1 MFFLSIA
8 LKNVLRRPG
17 RSLLTI
23 VGIAIGIAAAISLIS
38 LAWGFERSW
47 AGAYHARGADLLV
60 GKITTRRPLP
70 TPFAAT
76 IGSEIKKLPQVEEAV
91 GVLTDLISIEDTP
104 TVIVLGWEP
113 NTFLWQHLNLIEG
126 RWPANSD
133 ERTVALGPIAAEM
146 LHKSIGDTVQI
157 EALEFKVCGRF
168 NSQALSENGAV
179 LMSLRQLQAVT
190 GREGLVNFLTLKLK
204 SGIGPGAADQVAAW
218 VRAHF
223 SGFNAYTSSE
233 VVDRNIA
240 IQAAKA
246 LTFAISLVALLVG
259 AVGITNT
266 VLMSVME
273 RLHEIAVLLAVGW
286 QRTRVIKMILIESM
300 MLSLVGGLA
309 GTALGVL
316 VLHFLQMVPW
326 FRGKIETEASAAL
339 LGSALLISVILGAF
353 GGLYPAWRGSR
364 IPVVEGLHHE

>member
-1 MFFLSIA
+1 MLFLSIA
-8 LKNVLRRPG
+8 IKNVLRRPG

-23 VGIAIGIAAAISLIS
+23 VGIAIGIAAVIALLS

-70 TPFAAT
+70 TPFEAT
-76 IGSEIKKLPQVEEAV
+76 IGSEIKKLPQVQEAA
-91 GVLTDLISIEDTP
+91 GVLTDLISIEDAP
-104 TVIVLGWEP
+104 TMIVLGWEP
-113 NTFLWQHLNLIEG
+113 NTFLWQHLTLVEG

-133 ERTVALGPIAAEM
+133 ERMVALGSIAAEM
-146 LHKSIGDTVQI
+146 LSKSVGDTIQI

-168 NSQALSENGAV
+168 PSQAISENGAV

-190 GREGLVNFLTLKLK
+190 GREGMVNFLTLKLK
-204 SGIGPGAADQVAAW
+204 SGIVPGAADQVAAL
-218 VRAHF
+218 VRARF
-223 SGFNAYTSSE
+223 SGFNAYTSNE

-246 LTFAISLVALLVG
+246 LSLAISLVALLIG
-259 AVGITNT
+259 AVAITNT
-266 VLMSVME
+266 VLMSVLE

-286 QRTRVIKMILIESM
+286 QRTRVIKMILIESI
-300 MLSLVGGLA
+300 MLSFVGGLV
-309 GTALGVL
+309 GIALGVL
-316 VLHFLQMVPW
+316 ALRMLQIAPW
-326 FRGKIETEASAAL
+326 FRGKIETEASVTLMGSVL
-339 LGSALLISVILGAF
+339 LVSVILGAI